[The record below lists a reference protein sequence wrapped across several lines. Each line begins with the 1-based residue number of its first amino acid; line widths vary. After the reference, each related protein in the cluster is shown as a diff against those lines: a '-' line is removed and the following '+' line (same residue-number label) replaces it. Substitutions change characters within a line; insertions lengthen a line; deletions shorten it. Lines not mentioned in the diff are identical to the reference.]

1 MTLTETIIS
10 LENLRFHARHGAI
23 EQERTV
29 GGDYSVSLRLHV
41 SDARG
46 AVLHDRLEDT
56 VNYAAVY
63 DIVRR
68 EMLRPSALLEHVAGR
83 MLQALFD
90 AFPAVCEAEAKVCKL
105 NPPMGA
111 DCDGACVALRA
122 TR

>member
-1 MTLTETIIS
+1 MHLTETIVS
-10 LENLRFHARHGAI
+10 LENLRFHARHGVM

-29 GGDYSVSLRLHV
+29 GGEYSVSLRLWL

-46 AVLHDRLEDT
+46 AILHDRLEDT
-56 VNYAAVY
+56 VNYATVY

-68 EMLRPSALLEHVAGR
+68 EMQCPSALLEHVAGR
-83 MLQALFD
+83 LLQALFD
-90 AFPAVCEAEAKVCKL
+90 VFPTICEGEVRVCKL

-111 DCDGACVALRA
+111 DCDGACITVRA